1 MKRLGFRTR
10 LFLVLS
16 LFALVPAGV
25 LTLAW
30 GGAASAMLPFVG
42 TTAAWDSVAESGRRA
57 IELARRAPLSAEQR
71 AALDR
76 HEQELSTSLTYA
88 HRVQFVVR
96 SLSTRI
102 IVAFVVGLLVLTLIS
117 SRVAGHLSRQ
127 LSRPLH
133 ELVGWTELI
142 ARGLALPEGTG
153 RRGAPEFDVLRRRM
167 RKLARELAL
176 GRERALEAERLRAFR
191 ETARRV
197 AHELKNPLTPIR
209 FAVRRLAAEA
219 ERSPHLADAVEVL
232 EVESRRLEEMAR
244 SFSHFGRLPEG
255 PAADVDLGEMARYVS
270 RAAVP
275 PGAEVT
281 VEVDEAVPMVRGH
294 HDALSRALANVL
306 LNAVEA
312 SRGGECGVARRDEIA
327 VRVARAELLGRPAV
341 EVSVRDRGCGI
352 PAERLAHIWEPYV
365 THKAGGTGLGLA
377 IVRQTVLAHGG
388 IVDAAS
394 RVGEG
399 TEIRLV
405 LPEDGGAGAP
415 QEPEPHADVVGTGAQ
430 AGQLATRSPWRD
442 TSS

>member
-1 MKRLGFRTR
+1 MKRPGFRTR
-10 LFLVLS
+10 LFLILS

-30 GGAASAMLPFVG
+30 GGAVSAVLPFVG
-42 TTAAWDSVAESGRRA
+42 GTAAAWDSVAASGRHA
-57 IELARRAPLSAEQR
+57 IELARQAPLTAEQR

-76 HEQELSTSLTYA
+76 HEQELSTSLNNA
-88 HRVQFVVR
+88 HRVEYIVR
-96 SLSTRI
+96 SGTPRLL
-102 IVAFVVGLLVLTLIS
+102 VAFALGLVVLTAVA

-142 ARGLALPEGTG
+142 ARGAPLPEGPP
-153 RRGAPEFDVLRRRM
+153 RRGAPEFEVLRRRM
-167 RKLARELAL
+167 RKLARELAA

-209 FAVRRLAAEA
+209 FAVARLAGEA
-219 ERSPHLADAVEVL
+219 KGAPHLADAIEVL

-255 PAADVDLGEMARYVS
+255 PAADVDLGEMARYTA

-275 PGAEVT
+275 PGTDVR
-281 VEVDEAVPMVRGH
+281 VEVEDGIPMVRGH
-294 HDALSRALANVL
+294 HDALARALSNVL
-306 LNAVEA
+306 LNAVDA
-312 SRGGECGVARRDEIA
+312 SRDCGAGQIS
-327 VRVARAELLGRPAV
+327 VRVARADLGGRPAV
-341 EVSVRDRGCGI
+341 EVAVRDLGCGI
-352 PAERLAHIWEPYV
+352 PLERLAQIWEPYV

-388 IVDAAS
+388 RVDAAS
-394 RVGEG
+394 RLGEG
-399 TEIRLV
+399 TEIRFV
-405 LPEDGGAGAP
+405 LPVDGAAAPPPGATPAAGAP
-415 QEPEPHADVVGTGAQ
+415 SVSAALDQPASEWETA
-430 AGQLATRSPWRD
+430 
-442 TSS
+442 